1 MLCLAV
7 ITTAKTKAQD
17 WTEKAGKLSKEL
29 GVPIELLLHEKTL
42 EIITESFAADWGD
55 AKG

>member
-1 MLCLAV
+1 LAV